1 MTAKRVSFTPTR
13 HQNASMFARGQNL
26 TSFETKGRLG
36 PVFSVILIVGLIA
49 SLSVVYLF
57 QITKS
62 TSYSYVLDG
71 IETQKA
77 ELLAESE
84 DLRNENARLQS
95 AQATTNSG
103 VAATMT
109 TPVTI
114 EQAN

>member
-1 MTAKRVSFTPTR
+1 MFT
-13 HQNASMFARGQNL
+13 RGQNL
-26 TSFETKGRLG
+26 TSFETRGKLG
-36 PVFSVILIVGLIA
+36 PVFSVMLVVALIA
-49 SLSVVYLF
+49 ILSVMYLF

-95 AQATTNSG
+95 AQATANSS

-109 TPVTI
+109 TPVSI
-114 EQAN
+114 EQIN

>member
-13 HQNASMFARGQNL
+13 HQTSSLFTRGQNL
-26 TSFETKGRLG
+26 TSFEAKGRLG
-36 PVFSVILIVGLIA
+36 PVFSAILIVGLIA
-49 SLSVVYLF
+49 ILSVIYLF

-71 IETQKA
+71 IETKKA

-95 AQATTNSG
+95 AQATTNSS
-103 VAATMT
+103 VAAAMT
-109 TPVTI
+109 TPATI

>member
-1 MTAKRVSFTPTR
+1 MFT
-13 HQNASMFARGQNL
+13 RGQNL
-26 TSFETKGRLG
+26 TSFEAKGKLG
-36 PVFSVILIVGLIA
+36 PVFSVMLIVGLIA
-49 SLSVVYLF
+49 ILSVIYLF

-71 IETQKA
+71 IETEKA

-95 AQATTNSG
+95 AQATAGSG

-109 TPVTI
+109 TPAST
-114 EQAN
+114 EQVN